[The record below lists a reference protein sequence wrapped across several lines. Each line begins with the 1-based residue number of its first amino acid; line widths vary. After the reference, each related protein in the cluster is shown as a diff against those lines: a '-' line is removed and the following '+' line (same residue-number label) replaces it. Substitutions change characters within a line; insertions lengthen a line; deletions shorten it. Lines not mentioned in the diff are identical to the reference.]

1 MTYGVTSTG
10 YNLKPLSVI
19 RDEIRDDII
28 TAFGDSIDVVAPSAM
43 GNLIDSIAERFT
55 LLWEMNED
63 QYNSSYLTA
72 SGVNLDLVAQAQ
84 GKVRNTATYSRIYN
98 FKFTSTGNCTVP
110 AGSTFTDG
118 TADSLIWS
126 LDEEASRTG
135 AGDFYG
141 DLTCTTTGSNSAAIG
156 TVTNIITPVANLSV
170 VTNPSAASLGNDL
183 ETDAELRLRLYSES
197 TISET
202 STDTG
207 IRKAIMNLNTL
218 NPALTTIEDCFVI
231 ENDDLTTD
239 AAGRE
244 GKSIEVIVYYQDG
257 GADDSRDS
265 EVAETIA
272 STYVVGT
279 KLESTATTVTKSI
292 TMDSG
297 QTKTIVFSKPTEVPL
312 NVDVDITVNDDI
324 YDLSDDTQTET
335 AIQNYLN
342 SLGVGDD
349 CIAHGY
355 NSLESYL
362 STIPGILD
370 IDIDWAKVPTAAAG
384 QGDSNITITYDEIA
398 VYDSVLSTINVT
410 SHV

>member
-1 MTYGVTSTG
+1 M
-10 YNLKPLSVI
+10 
-19 RDEIRDDII
+19 
-28 TAFGDSIDVVAPSAM
+28 
-43 GNLIDSIAERFT
+43 
-55 LLWEMNED
+55 
-63 QYNSSYLTA
+63 
-72 SGVNLDLVAQAQ
+72 
-84 GKVRNTATYSRIYN
+84 
-98 FKFTSTGNCTVP
+98 
-110 AGSTFTDG
+110 
-118 TADSLIWS
+118 
-126 LDEEASRTG
+126 
-135 AGDFYG
+135 
-141 DLTCTTTGSNSAAIG
+141 
-156 TVTNIITPVANLSV
+156 
-170 VTNPSAASLGNDL
+170 
-183 ETDAELRLRLYSES
+183 
-197 TISET
+197 
-202 STDTG
+202 
-207 IRKAIMNLNTL
+207 
-218 NPALTTIEDCFVI
+218 
-231 ENDDLTTD
+231 
-239 AAGRE
+239 
-244 GKSIEVIVYYQDG
+244 IVYYQDG